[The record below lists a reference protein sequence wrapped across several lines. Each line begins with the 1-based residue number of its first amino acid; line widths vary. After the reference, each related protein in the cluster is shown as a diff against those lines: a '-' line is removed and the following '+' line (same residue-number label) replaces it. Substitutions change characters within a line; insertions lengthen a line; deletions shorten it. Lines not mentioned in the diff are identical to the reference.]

1 MVKKKKSKSQ
11 LMMERNNRLMLK
23 IDRDR
28 MKALKRNVKRRK
40 GNYAWTKRVL
50 IELVLFFLS
59 LFFLSHFFIPPL

>member
-40 GNYAWTKRVL
+40 GNYATKRDQ
-50 IELVLFFLS
+50 ELMFGY
-59 LFFLSHFFIPPL
+59 